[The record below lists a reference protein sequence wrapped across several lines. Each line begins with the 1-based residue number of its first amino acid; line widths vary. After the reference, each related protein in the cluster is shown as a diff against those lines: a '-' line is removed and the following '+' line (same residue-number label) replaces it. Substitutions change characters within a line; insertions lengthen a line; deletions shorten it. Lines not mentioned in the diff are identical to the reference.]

1 MNINI
6 PLKKFNHSQR
16 DQEKNKG
23 TERNYKNSQK
33 IIYKMALNTYLSI
46 ITLKMDEMLQ
56 SKD

>member
-16 DQEKNKG
+16 EQEKNKG
-23 TERNYKNSQK
+23 TERNYKNSQR

>member
-16 DQEKNKG
+16 EQEKNKG
-23 TERNYKNSQK
+23 IERNYKNSQK

-46 ITLKMDEMLQ
+46 ITLKMD
-56 SKD
+56 